1 MARPD
6 GISVVSGEELSGMED
21 LENLESRSG
30 GSGRSSSSSSSSSR
44 GGGRAADAMP
54 SAKKIQ
60 MAVKKQLKRQA
71 NERGM

>member
-30 GSGRSSSSSSSSSR
+30 GSGRSSSSSSSSR